1 MTHAHVDG
9 RWMVVFYNEPGHAV
23 RLAVNDGD
31 WIEDETDLEPVGTG
45 DGFKCFDISGHMQ
58 LLNLETGP
66 VTANMAGVPHL
77 AQISD
82 GDEPRQE
89 IRRRLPHGDFVGYL
103 DINGGLLT
111 VADWFTNLVTFDGA
125 TLQCLPR
132 TVLWSTNS
140 TQSTVVLSTKDGKI
154 TFHQYAQITIRNMD
168 RIKPTPSEY
177 QFYKKFFRNV
187 SFLQQ
192 PTETKVPCTYGA
204 PEVAPMRCGE
214 PGTLGVEC
222 SNNQFP

>member
-1 MTHAHVDG
+1 MFRVRFQGLMTHAHVDG

-111 VADWFTNLVTFDGA
+111 VATEDSPVEHEFDPVDGGA
-125 TLQCLPR
+125 EHEG
-132 TVLWSTNS
+132 W
-140 TQSTVVLSTKDGKI
+140 KDHI
-154 TFHQYAQITIRNMD
+154 PPVRSDHD
-168 RIKPTPSEY
+168 SEY
-177 QFYKKFFRNV
+177 GSNQADTKRV
-187 SFLQQ
+187 SVL
-192 PTETKVPCTYGA
+192 
-204 PEVAPMRCGE
+204 
-214 PGTLGVEC
+214 
-222 SNNQFP
+222 